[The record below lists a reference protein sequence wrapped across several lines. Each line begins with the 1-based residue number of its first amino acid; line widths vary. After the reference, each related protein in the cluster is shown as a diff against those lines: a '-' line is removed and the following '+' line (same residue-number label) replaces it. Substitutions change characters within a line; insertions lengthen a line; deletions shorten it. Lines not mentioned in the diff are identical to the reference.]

1 MTSPSNQPQNSGT
14 EPPDLIAGDTGT
26 ETSSVRVMIIDD
38 DPIAV
43 TILRDLLQDYDWI
56 EVAGTAF
63 TLEDGHRLV
72 ETLRPELV
80 FLDIELNDTTGF
92 ELLEELD
99 TLYGEIPKVIFYT
112 AYPRYMLNALR
123 MQAFDFLLK
132 PIDVAE
138 LSLILERYRLY
149 RGDCAPLLH
158 SKGEIRPASTG
169 VTARTPRSMTVS
181 TITNERLVVIPSDI
195 VYFKYDQMRKLWEVI
210 LKNMKRY
217 MLRRHTTAEILLSL
231 SDQFVRTHKTYIV
244 NTGYLAK
251 ISDNECEL
259 VPPFNRITE
268 IKISRTYRRGLL
280 DCFYDL

>member
-1 MTSPSNQPQNSGT
+1 MTSPTQTSGT
-14 EPPDLIAGDTGT
+14 EPPDFIAGDPVA
-26 ETSSVRVMIIDD
+26 ETTPIRVTIIDD

-43 TILRDLLQDYDWI
+43 TVLKDMLQKYDWI
-56 EVAGTAF
+56 EVSGTAF
-63 TLEDGHRLV
+63 TFEDGCRLL

-80 FLDIELNDTTGF
+80 FLDVELNETTGLD
-92 ELLEELD
+92 LLEELD
-99 TLYGEIPKVIFYT
+99 IPDGEAPKIIFYT

-132 PIDVAE
+132 PVDVAE
-138 LSLILERYRLY
+138 LSLILERYRLQ
-149 RGDCAPLLH
+149 RGGCAPLLH
-158 SKGEIRPASTG
+158 SKGEIRPVATTAS
-169 VTARTPRSMTVS
+169 VRTPRSMTVS
-181 TITNERLVVIPSDI
+181 TVTNERLVVAPSDI

-217 MLRRHTTAEILLSL
+217 VLRRHTTAETLLSL
-231 SDQFVRTHKTYIV
+231 SEQFVRTHKTYIV
-244 NTGYLAK
+244 NAGYLAK
-251 ISDNECEL
+251 ISDTECEL

>member
-1 MTSPSNQPQNSGT
+1 MSHNNQPQTSGT
-14 EPPDLIAGDTGT
+14 EPPDSIAGDTGT
-26 ETSSVRVMIIDD
+26 ETSPVRVIIIDD
-38 DPIAV
+38 DPMAV
-43 TILRDLLQDYDWI
+43 NGLQDVLQAYDWI
-56 EVAGTAF
+56 EVTGTAF
-63 TLEDGHRLV
+63 TPEEGGQLIEI
-72 ETLRPELV
+72 LRPELI
-80 FLDIELNDTTGF
+80 FLDIELNGSTGLDLLD
-92 ELLEELD
+92 ELNAIQ
-99 TLYGEIPKVIFYT
+99 GEIPKVIFYT

-123 MQAFDFLLK
+123 MQVFDFLLK
-132 PIDVAE
+132 PVDVSE

-149 RGDCAPLLH
+149 RGGTAPLLH
-158 SKGEIRPASTG
+158 GKDEVQYSSAALPL
-169 VTARTPRSMTVS
+169 RTPRSMTVS
-181 TITNERLVVIPSDI
+181 TVTNERLVVSPSDI

-217 MLRRHTTAEILLSL
+217 MLRRHTTAETLLSL

-259 VPPFNRITE
+259 IPPFNRITE

>member
-1 MTSPSNQPQNSGT
+1 MTSPSNQTQTSGT
-14 EPPDLIAGDTGT
+14 EPPDLIAGDSVA
-26 ETSSVRVMIIDD
+26 ETTPVRVTIIDD

-43 TILRDLLQDYDWI
+43 TVLKDMLQKYDWV
-56 EVAGTAF
+56 EVCGTAF
-63 TLEDGHRLV
+63 TLEDGCRLV

-80 FLDIELNDTTGF
+80 FLDIELNETTGLD
-92 ELLEELD
+92 LLEELD
-99 TLYGEIPKVIFYT
+99 VPNGETPRVIFYT

-132 PIDVAE
+132 PVDVAE
-138 LSLILERYRLY
+138 LSLILERYRLH
-149 RGDCAPLLH
+149 RGGCAPQLH
-158 SKGEIRPASTG
+158 SKGEIRPVATAAS
-169 VTARTPRSMTVS
+169 VRTPRSMTVS
-181 TITNERLVVIPSDI
+181 TVTNERLVVAPSDI

-217 MLRRHTTAEILLSL
+217 VLRRHTTAETLLSL
-231 SDQFVRTHKTYIV
+231 SEQFVRTHKTYIV
-244 NTGYLAK
+244 NAGYLAK
-251 ISDNECEL
+251 ISDTECEL

>member
-1 MTSPSNQPQNSGT
+1 MTQHSDASQSAGT
-14 EPPDLIAGDTGT
+14 EPPDLTAGDPVT
-26 ETSSVRVMIIDD
+26 ESLPVRVLIIDD
-38 DPIAV
+38 DPMAV
-43 TILRDLLQDYDWI
+43 NVLVGLLREYSWI

-63 TLEDGHRLV
+63 TLEDGYRLT
-72 ETLRPELV
+72 ETVRPELI

-92 ELLEELD
+92 DLLDELNITHTEV
-99 TLYGEIPKVIFYT
+99 PKVIFYT

-132 PIDVAE
+132 PVDVAE
-138 LSLILERYRLY
+138 LALMLERYRLQ
-149 RGDCAPLLH
+149 RGGHAPLLH
-158 SKGEIRPASTG
+158 GECDVRSVHTTIPLRS
-169 VTARTPRSMTVS
+169 PRSMTVS
-181 TITNERLVVIPSDI
+181 TVTNERLVVAPSDV

-217 MLRRHTTAEILLSL
+217 MLRRHTTAETLLSL

-251 ISDNECEL
+251 ITDNECEL
-259 VPPFNRITE
+259 MPPFNCITE

>member
-1 MTSPSNQPQNSGT
+1 MTSPSNQAQNSGT
-14 EPPDLIAGDTGT
+14 EPPDLIAGDPGT
-26 ETSSVRVMIIDD
+26 EATSVRVMIIDD
-38 DPIAV
+38 DPMAV
-43 TILRDLLQDYDWI
+43 TVLRDMLQNYDWI

-63 TLEDGHRLV
+63 TLKDGYRLI

-80 FLDIELNDTTGF
+80 FLDVELNDATGLD
-92 ELLEELD
+92 LLEELD
-99 TLYGEIPKVIFYT
+99 TMHGEVPKIIFYT

-132 PIDVAE
+132 PVDVAE
-138 LSLILERYRLY
+138 LSLMLERYRLH
-149 RGDCAPLLH
+149 RGGCAPLLH
-158 SKGEIRPASTG
+158 SKDEIRPTST
-169 VTARTPRSMTVS
+169 AAIRTPRSMTVS
-181 TITNERLVVIPSDI
+181 TVTNERLVVAPSDI
-195 VYFKYDQMRKLWEVI
+195 VYFKYDQIRKLWEVI

-217 MLRRHTTAEILLSL
+217 ILRRHTTAETLLSL